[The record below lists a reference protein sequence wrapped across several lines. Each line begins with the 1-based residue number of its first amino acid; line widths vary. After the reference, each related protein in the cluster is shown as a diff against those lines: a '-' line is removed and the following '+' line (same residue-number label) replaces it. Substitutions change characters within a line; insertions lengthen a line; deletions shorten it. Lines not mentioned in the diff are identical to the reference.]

1 MQSSSQRTLAGL
13 ATLAL
18 AVLSLTVVSA
28 GTAAAAPSPPPPAEP
43 GGARVVDVRPLAAE
57 DAPPQVM
64 ATANRMIN
72 GDGGTSGKCME
83 IAGGGPSSTYVQMAP
98 CRSYAHQGW
107 RIESAWIT
115 VLFAGGT
122 TVTLLAERVWS
133 HDPDAAGRCL
143 TYTGHNVQARML
155 PCSGINSWWLQLPAS
170 RGFFQLESV
179 AAWSYSISTG
189 NDADR
194 KCLDVHV
201 DRTRTTNVVHHWTC
215 GPSNK
220 GNQLFRIQA
229 A

>member
-1 MQSSSQRTLAGL
+1 MKPSWRRTLVGL
-13 ATLAL
+13 SVTAFV
-18 AVLSLTVVSA
+18 VLSA
-28 GTAAAAPSPPPPAEP
+28 GPA
-43 GGARVVDVRPLAAE
+43 GARTEPASPTEPVEPVVVE
-57 DAPPQVM
+57 APPLSNEAPIQVL

-83 IAGGGPSSTYVQMAP
+83 IAGGAPGSTAVQMAP

-107 RIESAWIT
+107 TLTSQWVT
-115 VLFAGGT
+115 VVLPGGS
-122 TVTLLAERVWS
+122 TVTRLAYRVVS

-143 TYTGHNVQARML
+143 TYTGHNTQARMY
-155 PCSGINSWWLQLPAS
+155 PCSGSINPPDLWLKNDAS
-170 RGFFQLESV
+170 NGWFQLESV
-179 AAWSYSISTG
+179 NAWAHHLATG
-189 NDADR
+189 NPADR

-215 GPSNK
+215 GPLNK